1 MTLPATDATRPWALG
16 LMSGTSLDGID
27 AALIRSDGAQ
37 SVEMGGFLGLPYDT
51 EMRHRLRAVAG
62 GAGPVAEVERELTLR
77 HVEVVRRLLAQAG
90 IAAAEVRVIGFHG
103 HTILHRPQERR
114 TWQIGDG
121 ALLAAETGID
131 VVADLRSNDV
141 ALGGEGAP
149 LVPLYQAA
157 LAADLPR
164 PLAVV
169 NIGGVANVAWIGPDR
184 PGNEAGSAAGSAA
197 GVPMDVLAFDT
208 GPGNALIND
217 WVEQQGGEPLDRDGA
232 LAAAG
237 QVDAAVLA
245 RLLDSAYF
253 DRRPPK
259 SLDRDDFSA
268 APVAGLSLEDGAATL
283 TAFTAA
289 TIARAADHFPAP
301 VRRWLITGGGR
312 HNPTLMA
319 ALAARVAGGVGVPV
333 APVEAV
339 GWQGDALEAQAFAYL
354 ALRSL
359 AGAPLTLP
367 TTTGVS
373 RPASGGQLHRAPGRL
388 PT

>member
-1 MTLPATDATRPWALG
+1 MTVAATQTERPRASGQGDAAWAVG
-16 LMSGTSLDGID
+16 LMSGTSMDGID
-27 AALIRSDGAQ
+27 AALIRSDGAG
-37 SVEMGGFLGLPYDT
+37 SVTAGAFLSQPYDA
-51 EMRHRLRAVAG
+51 EMRRSLRSVLG
-62 GAGPVAEVERELTLR
+62 GKGPVAEVERALTLN
-77 HVEVVRRLLAQAG
+77 HAAAVRRLLAEAG
-90 IAAAEVRVIGFHG
+90 LAPAAVKVIGFHG

-131 VVADLRSNDV
+131 VVADLRSNDM

-157 LAADLPR
+157 LATGLAR

-169 NIGGVANVAWIGPDR
+169 NIGGVANVTWIGPEEDQ
-184 PGNEAGSAAGSAA
+184 
-197 GVPMDVLAFDT
+197 VLAFDT

-217 WVEQQGGEPLDRDGA
+217 WVEQHGGEPLDRDGA

-237 QVDAAVLA
+237 KVDEELLAA
-245 RLLDSAYF
+245 LLDNPYF
-253 DRRPPK
+253 GRRPPK

-268 APVAGLSLEDGAATL
+268 APAAGLSLEDGAATL
-283 TAFTAA
+283 TAFTVAA
-289 TIARAADHFPAP
+289 IAEAAQHFPRPA
-301 VRRWLITGGGR
+301 RRWLVTGGGR

-319 ALAARVAGGVGVPV
+319 ALRTRLAAPV
-333 APVEAV
+333 EPVEAV

-354 ALRSL
+354 ALRAL
-359 AGAPLTLP
+359 AGLPLTLP

-373 RPASGGQLHRAPGRL
+373 RPASGGRLHKASES
-388 PT
+388 

>member
-1 MTLPATDATRPWALG
+1 MASDAAMPWALG

-27 AALIRSDGAQ
+27 VALIRSDGERAVTAGA
-37 SVEMGGFLGLPYDT
+37 SLSLPYDP
-51 EMRHRLRAVAG
+51 EMRRRLRAVAG
-62 GAGPVAEVERELTLR
+62 GRGPVEEVARDLTLC
-77 HVEVVRRLLAQAG
+77 HAEAVRRLLREAG
-90 IAAAEVRVIGFHG
+90 VAPAAVRVIGFHG
-103 HTILHRPQERR
+103 HTILHRPQEGR

-157 LAADLPR
+157 LAAGLAR

-169 NIGGVANVAWIGPDR
+169 NIGGVANVAWIGAGD
-184 PGNEAGSAAGSAA
+184 PGGEGE
-197 GVPMDVLAFDT
+197 VLAFDT

-217 WVEQQGGEPLDRDGA
+217 WVEQHGRDPLDRDGA
-232 LAAAG
+232 LARAG
-237 QVDAAVLA
+237 EVDDARLA
-245 RLLDSAYF
+245 RLLDNPYF
-253 DRRPPK
+253 GRKPPK

-268 APVAGLSLEDGAATL
+268 APAKGLSLEDGAATL

-289 TIARAADHFPAP
+289 TIAEAAAHFPLPA
-301 VRRWLITGGGR
+301 RRWLITGGGR
-312 HNPTLMA
+312 HNPVLMA
-319 ALAARVAGGVGVPV
+319 MLAARVAAPV
-333 APVEAV
+333 EPVEAV
-339 GWQGDALEAQAFAYL
+339 GWQGDVLEAQAFAYL

-359 AGAPLTLP
+359 AGLPLTLP

-373 RPASGGQLHRAPGRL
+373 RPASGGCLHKAPEGANA
-388 PT
+388 

>member
-1 MTLPATDATRPWALG
+1 MVKAMAERNRAGDWALG

-27 AALIRSDGAQ
+27 AALIRSDGAA
-37 SVEMGGFLGLPYDT
+37 VFEAGAFLSRPYDSGL
-51 EMRHRLRAVAG
+51 RARLRSVLG
-62 GAGPVAEVERELTLR
+62 GRGPVEEVARELTLR
-77 HVEVVRRLLAQAG
+77 HGEVVRELLA
-90 IAAAEVRVIGFHG
+90 AAQLAPEAVRIIGFHG
-103 HTILHRPQERR
+103 HTILHRPQEGR

-121 ALLAAETGID
+121 DLLAAETGID
-131 VVADLRSNDV
+131 VVADLRGNDV

-157 LAADLPR
+157 LAAPLER
-164 PLAVV
+164 PVAVV
-169 NIGGVANVAWIGPDR
+169 NIGGVANVTWIGAGALDR
-184 PGNEAGSAAGSAA
+184 EDQ
-197 GVPMDVLAFDT
+197 VMAFDT

-217 WVEQQGGEPLDRDGA
+217 WVERHSGEPLDRDGR
-232 LAAAG
+232 LAGAG
-237 QVDAAVLA
+237 RADAAVLG
-245 RLLDSAYF
+245 RLQENAYF

-259 SLDRDDFSA
+259 SLDRDDFSSEA
-268 APVAGLSLEDGAATL
+268 CTGLSLEDGAATL

-289 TIARAADHFPAP
+289 TIARAADHFPQP

-319 ALAARVAGGVGVPV
+319 ALAGLVEGEV

-339 GWQGDALEAQAFAYL
+339 GWQGDALEAQAFAFL

-359 AGAPLTLP
+359 GGLPLTLP

-373 RPASGGQLHRAPGRL
+373 RPASGGRLHRAPQ
-388 PT
+388 PNAA

>member
-1 MTLPATDATRPWALG
+1 MAARKSDSPEAAAAWAVG
-16 LMSGTSLDGID
+16 LMSGTSMDGID
-27 AALIRSDGAQ
+27 AALIRSDGGGTVTA
-37 SVEMGGFLGLPYDT
+37 GGFLSLPYDA
-51 EMRHRLRAVAG
+51 EMRRRLRSVLG
-62 GAGPVAEVERELTLR
+62 GKGPVAEVERELTLR
-77 HVEVVRRLLAQAG
+77 H
-90 IAAAEVRVIGFHG
+90 AAAVRSLLEQVGVAAAAVRVIGFHG

-141 ALGGEGAP
+141 SLGGEGAP

-157 LAADLPR
+157 LAAGLAR

-169 NIGGVANVAWIGPDR
+169 NIGGVANVTWIG
-184 PGNEAGSAAGSAA
+184 AAE
-197 GVPMDVLAFDT
+197 DEVLAFDT

-217 WVEQQGGEPLDRDGA
+217 WVEQHGGEPLDRDGT
-232 LAAAG
+232 LARAG
-237 QVDAAVLA
+237 RVAEEVLA
-245 RLLDSAYF
+245 GLLDNGYF
-253 DRRPPK
+253 DRKPPK

-268 APVAGLSLEDGAATL
+268 APAGALSLEDGAATL

-289 TIARAADHFPAP
+289 TIAKAATHFPSPA
-301 VRRWLITGGGR
+301 RRWLVTGGGR

-319 ALAARVAGGVGVPV
+319 ELAARLGVPV
-333 APVEAV
+333 EPVEAV

-354 ALRSL
+354 ALRAL
-359 AGAPLTLP
+359 AGLPITLP

-373 RPASGGQLHRAPGRL
+373 RPASGGCLHKAPA
-388 PT
+388 

>member
-1 MTLPATDATRPWALG
+1 MAVAARAEDNRDAAGDWAVG
-16 LMSGTSLDGID
+16 LMSGTSMDGID
-27 AALIRSDGAQ
+27 AALIRSDGAGA
-37 SVEMGGFLGLPYDT
+37 VTAGAFLSLPYDAG
-51 EMRHRLRAVAG
+51 MRARLRAVLG
-62 GAGPVAEVERELTLR
+62 GKGPVEAVARELTLR
-77 HVEVVRRLLAQAG
+77 HAEAVKRLLAEAG
-90 IAAAEVRVIGFHG
+90 VAAAAVRVVGFHG
-103 HTILHRPQERR
+103 HTILHRPQEGR

-131 VVADLRSNDV
+131 VVADLRSNDI

-157 LAADLPR
+157 LATDLAR
-164 PLAVV
+164 PVAVV
-169 NIGGVANVAWIGPDR
+169 NIGGVANVAWIGPAEGPER
-184 PGNEAGSAAGSAA
+184 EN
-197 GVPMDVLAFDT
+197 VLAFDT

-217 WVEQQGGEPLDRDGA
+217 WVEQHGGEPLDRDGA
-232 LAAAG
+232 LAGAG
-237 QVDAAVLA
+237 RVDAAVLA
-245 RLLDSAYF
+245 RLLDNPYF
-253 DRRPPK
+253 DRKPPK
-259 SLDRDDFSA
+259 SLDRDDFTG

-301 VRRWLITGGGR
+301 PRRWLITGGGR

-319 ALAARVAGGVGVPV
+319 ALSQRLDAPV

-359 AGAPLTLP
+359 EGLPITLP
-367 TTTGVS
+367 TTTGV
-373 RPASGGQLHRAPGRL
+373 RQPASGGRLHKAP
-388 PT
+388 

>member
-1 MTLPATDATRPWALG
+1 MVRSLDGERPWALG

-27 AALIRSDGAQ
+27 AALIRSDGLRQ
-37 SVEMGGFLGLPYDT
+37 VTMGASFSLPYEP
-51 EMRHRLRAVAG
+51 EMRRRLRSVLG
-62 GAGPVAEVERELTLR
+62 GRGPVEEVGRQLTLR
-77 HVEVVRRLLAQAG
+77 HAEAVRRLLAE
-90 IAAAEVRVIGFHG
+90 AAVAPEEVRVIGFHG
-103 HTILHRPQERR
+103 HTILHRPQEGR

-131 VVADLRSNDV
+131 VVADLRGNDV

-157 LAADLPR
+157 LAAELER

-169 NIGGVANVAWIGPDR
+169 NIGGVANVAWIGPGDL
-184 PGNEAGSAAGSAA
+184 AGEDE
-197 GVPMDVLAFDT
+197 VIAFDT
-208 GPGNALIND
+208 GPGNALVND
-217 WVEQQGGEPLDRDGA
+217 WVEQHGGEPLDRNGA

-237 QVDAAVLA
+237 RVDEGLLA
-245 RLLDSAYF
+245 RLLDNSYF
-253 DRRPPK
+253 ERVPPK

-268 APVAGLSLEDGAATL
+268 LPAAGLSLEDGATTL

-289 TIARAADHFPAP
+289 TIARAAGHFPAP

-319 ALAARVAGGVGVPV
+319 MLAERLGVPV
-333 APVEAV
+333 EPVEAV
-339 GWQGDALEAQAFAYL
+339 GWQGDVLEAQAFAYL

-359 AGAPLTLP
+359 AGLPLTLP

-373 RPASGGQLHRAPGRL
+373 RPASGGLLHPAPEGAHA
-388 PT
+388 

>member
-1 MTLPATDATRPWALG
+1 MKSENPAPAAVWAVG

-27 AALIRSDGAQ
+27 AALIRSDGGATVIAEGYF
-37 SVEMGGFLGLPYDT
+37 SLPYDAG
-51 EMRHRLRAVAG
+51 MRRRLRSVVG
-62 GAGPVAEVERELTLR
+62 GRGAVAEVERELTLR
-77 HVEVVRRLLAQAG
+77 HAEVVRRLLEQAEL
-90 IAAAEVRVIGFHG
+90 APTAVRVIGFHG
-103 HTILHRPQERR
+103 HTILHRPQEHR

-157 LAADLPR
+157 LATGLAR

-169 NIGGVANVAWIGPDR
+169 NIGGVANVTWIG
-184 PGNEAGSAAGSAA
+184 EAAD
-197 GVPMDVLAFDT
+197 DVLAFDT

-217 WVEQQGGEPLDRDGA
+217 WVEQHGGEPLDRDGA
-232 LAAAG
+232 LARAG
-237 QVDAAVLA
+237 AVEETLLA
-245 RLLDSAYF
+245 GLLENVYF

-268 APVAGLSLEDGAATL
+268 AAAAGLSLEDGAATL

-289 TIARAADHFPAP
+289 TIARAAVHFPSPAC
-301 VRRWLITGGGR
+301 RWLVTGGGR

-319 ALAARVAGGVGVPV
+319 HLAAQLEAPV
-333 APVEAV
+333 EPVEAV

-359 AGAPLTLP
+359 AGLPITLP

-373 RPASGGQLHRAPGRL
+373 RPASGGRLHKASE
-388 PT
+388 

>member
-1 MTLPATDATRPWALG
+1 MREVAAMATASAKGSRQDDLPWALG

-27 AALIRSDGAQ
+27 AALIRSDGGHQ
-37 SVEMGGFLGLPYDT
+37 VEMGPFVSQPYDA
-51 EMRHRLRAVAG
+51 EMRRRLRAVLG
-62 GAGPVAEVERELTLR
+62 GRGAVEEVARELTLR
-77 HVEVVRRLLAQAG
+77 HAEAVRQLLKQAG
-90 IAAAEVRVIGFHG
+90 LAPAEVRVIGFHG
-103 HTILHRPQERR
+103 HTILHRPQEGR

-131 VVADLRSNDV
+131 VVADLRGNDV

-157 LAADLPR
+157 LAAELER

-169 NIGGVANVAWIGPDR
+169 NIGGVANVAWIGD
-184 PGNEAGSAAGSAA
+184 GENE
-197 GVPMDVLAFDT
+197 VLAFDT

-217 WVEQQGGEPLDRDGA
+217 WVEQHGGDPLDRDGA
-232 LAAAG
+232 LARAG
-237 QVDAAVLA
+237 KIDAALLA
-245 RLLDSAYF
+245 RLLDNPYF
-253 DRRPPK
+253 GRTPPK

-268 APVAGLSLEDGAATL
+268 APAEGLSLEDGAATL

-289 TIARAADHFPAP
+289 TIARAAEHFPAP
-301 VRRWLITGGGR
+301 ARCWLITGGGR

-319 ALAARVAGGVGVPV
+319 MLAEELSAPV

-339 GWQGDALEAQAFAYL
+339 GWQGDAMEAQAFAYL

-359 AGAPLTLP
+359 EGRPITLP

-373 RPASGGQLHRAPGRL
+373 RPASGGELHRAPKGAAA
-388 PT
+388 

>member
-1 MTLPATDATRPWALG
+1 MASEETKPWALG

-27 AALIRSDGAQ
+27 AALIRSDGERQ
-37 SVEMGGFLGLPYDT
+37 VEMGAFLSLTYDADL
-51 EMRHRLRAVAG
+51 RSRLRALAG
-62 GAGPVAEVERELTLR
+62 GKGPVEAVERELTLR
-77 HVEVVRRLLAQAG
+77 HAEAVRRLLAEAG
-90 IAAAEVRVIGFHG
+90 VRAEDVRVVGFHG
-103 HTILHRPQERR
+103 HTILHRPQEGR

-131 VVADLRSNDV
+131 VVADLRGNDV

-157 LAADLPR
+157 LAAALER

-169 NIGGVANVAWIGPDR
+169 NIGGVANVAWIGPGDV
-184 PGNEAGSAAGSAA
+184 GGKGE
-197 GVPMDVLAFDT
+197 VLAFDT

-217 WVEQQGGEPLDRDGA
+217 WVEQHGGEPLDRDGA
-232 LAAAG
+232 LARAG
-237 QVDAAVLA
+237 QVDEARLA
-245 RLLDSAYF
+245 RLLDHPYF
-253 DRRPPK
+253 ERKPPK

-268 APVAGLSLEDGAATL
+268 APVEGLSLEDGAATL

-289 TIARAADHFPAP
+289 SIARAADHFPAP
-301 VRRWLITGGGR
+301 ARRWLITGGGR

-319 ALAARVAGGVGVPV
+319 MLAARLDGPV
-333 APVEAV
+333 DPVEAV
-339 GWQGDALEAQAFAYL
+339 GWQGDAMEAQAFAYL

-359 AGAPLTLP
+359 AGLPLTLP

-373 RPASGGQLHRAPGRL
+373 RPASGGQLHPAPAGAHA
-388 PT
+388 

>member
-1 MTLPATDATRPWALG
+1 VSVAARQSETPDTVPAWAIG
-16 LMSGTSLDGID
+16 LMSGTSMDGID
-27 AALIRSDGAQ
+27 AALIRSDGAGA
-37 SVEMGGFLGLPYDT
+37 VTAGGFLSLPYDP
-51 EMRHRLRAVAG
+51 EMRRRLRGVLG
-62 GAGPVAEVERELTLR
+62 GKGPVAEVERELTLR
-77 HVEVVRRLLAQAG
+77 HGEAVRRLLAEAG
-90 IAAAEVRVIGFHG
+90 LAPAAVKIIGFHG

-121 ALLAAETGID
+121 ALLAAETDID

-157 LAADLPR
+157 LAAGLAR

-169 NIGGVANVAWIGPDR
+169 NIGGVANVTWIGEGED
-184 PGNEAGSAAGSAA
+184 E
-197 GVPMDVLAFDT
+197 VLAFDT

-217 WVEQQGGEPLDRDGA
+217 WVEQHGGEPLDRDGA
-232 LAAAG
+232 LAATGSVAEN
-237 QVDAAVLA
+237 VLA
-245 RLLDSAYF
+245 GLLDNPYF
-253 DRRPPK
+253 GRRPPK

-289 TIARAADHFPAP
+289 TIARAAQHFPAP
-301 VRRWLITGGGR
+301 ARRWLVTGGGR

-319 ALAARVAGGVGVPV
+319 ALRSRLDAPV
-333 APVEAV
+333 EPVEAV

-354 ALRSL
+354 ALRAL
-359 AGAPLTLP
+359 AGLPLTLP

-373 RPASGGQLHRAPGRL
+373 RPASGGRLHRAA
-388 PT
+388 TD

>member
-1 MTLPATDATRPWALG
+1 MASDEAKPWALG

-27 AALIRSDGAQ
+27 AALIRSDGARQ
-37 SVEMGGFLGLPYDT
+37 VAMGAFLSLPYDPET
-51 EMRHRLRAVAG
+51 RRSLRSVLG
-62 GAGPVAEVERELTLR
+62 GQGPVEEVERELTLR
-77 HVEVVRRLLAQAG
+77 HVAAVRRLLREAG
-90 IAAAEVRVIGFHG
+90 VAAEEVRVIGFHG
-103 HTILHRPQERR
+103 HTILHRPQEGR

-131 VVADLRSNDV
+131 VVADLRGNDV

-157 LAADLPR
+157 LAADLER

-169 NIGGVANVAWIGPDR
+169 NIGGVANVAWIGETE
-184 PGNEAGSAAGSAA
+184 GE
-197 GVPMDVLAFDT
+197 VLAFDT

-217 WVEQQGGEPLDRDGA
+217 WVEQHGRDPLDRDGA
-232 LAAAG
+232 LARAG
-237 QVDAAVLA
+237 RVDEGLLA
-245 RLLDSAYF
+245 RLLDNPYF
-253 DRRPPK
+253 DRVPPK

-268 APVAGLSLEDGAATL
+268 VPAAGLSLEDGAATL

-289 TIARAADHFPAP
+289 TIAKAVEHFAAP

-319 ALAARVAGGVGVPV
+319 MLAARLEAPV
-333 APVEAV
+333 EPVEAV
-339 GWQGDALEAQAFAYL
+339 GWQGDAREPRAFPSL
-354 ALRSL
+354 PLRPL
-359 AGAPLTLP
+359 AGLPLTLP

-373 RPASGGQLHRAPGRL
+373 RPASGGRLHPAPEGAHA
-388 PT
+388 

>member
-1 MTLPATDATRPWALG
+1 MADKASDEAKPWALG

-27 AALIRSDGAQ
+27 AALIRSDGERRVA
-37 SVEMGGFLGLPYDT
+37 MGAFLSQPYDP
-51 EMRHRLRAVAG
+51 EMRRRLRSVLG
-62 GAGPVAEVERELTLR
+62 GKGPVAEVERELTLR
-77 HVEVVRRLLAQAG
+77 HVEAVRRLLAEAG
-90 IAAAEVRVIGFHG
+90 VAPEEVRVIGFHG
-103 HTILHRPQERR
+103 HTILHRPQEGR

-131 VVADLRSNDV
+131 VVADLRGNDV

-157 LAADLPR
+157 LAAPLER

-169 NIGGVANVAWIGPDR
+169 NIGGVANVAWIGE
-184 PGNEAGSAAGSAA
+184 GEGA
-197 GVPMDVLAFDT
+197 VLAFDT

-217 WVEQQGGEPLDRDGA
+217 WVEQHGRDPLDRDGA
-232 LAAAG
+232 LARAG
-237 QVDAAVLA
+237 RVDEGLLA
-245 RLLDSAYF
+245 RLLDNPYF
-253 DRRPPK
+253 GRKPPK

-268 APVAGLSLEDGAATL
+268 APAEGLSLEDGAATL

-289 TIARAADHFPAP
+289 TIAKAAEHFPAP

-319 ALAARVAGGVGVPV
+319 MLAARVGAPV

-359 AGAPLTLP
+359 AGLPLTLP

-373 RPASGGQLHRAPGRL
+373 RPASGGRLHPAPEGAHA
-388 PT
+388 

>member
-1 MTLPATDATRPWALG
+1 MATSDATRSWALG

-27 AALIRSDGAQ
+27 AALIRSDGERR
-37 SVEMGGFLGLPYDT
+37 VEMGAFLGLPYDPDL
-51 EMRHRLRAVAG
+51 RRRLRALAG
-62 GAGPVAEVERELTLR
+62 GQGPVEAVERELTLR
-77 HVEVVRRLLAQAG
+77 HVEAVRRLLAEAG
-90 IAAAEVRVIGFHG
+90 VRPEEVRVIGFHG
-103 HTILHRPQERR
+103 HTILHRPQEGR

-131 VVADLRSNDV
+131 VVADLRGNDV

-157 LAADLPR
+157 LASALER

-169 NIGGVANVAWIGPDR
+169 NIGGVANVAWIGPGDV
-184 PGNEAGSAAGSAA
+184 GEEGE
-197 GVPMDVLAFDT
+197 VLAFDT

-217 WVEQQGGEPLDRDGA
+217 WMERHGREPLDRDGA
-232 LAAAG
+232 LGGAG
-237 QVDAAVLA
+237 RIDEELLA
-245 RLLDSAYF
+245 GLLDHPYF
-253 DRRPPK
+253 DRKPPK

-268 APVAGLSLEDGAATL
+268 APVEGLSLEDGAATL

-289 TIARAADHFPAP
+289 SIARAAVHFPAP
-301 VRRWLITGGGR
+301 ARRWLITGGGR

-319 ALAARVAGGVGVPV
+319 MLAARLEAPV
-333 APVEAV
+333 DPVEAV
-339 GWQGDALEAQAFAYL
+339 GWQGDAMEAQAFAYL

-359 AGAPLTLP
+359 AGLPLTLP

-373 RPASGGQLHRAPGRL
+373 RPASGGQLHRAAQGAPA
-388 PT
+388 

>member
-1 MTLPATDATRPWALG
+1 
-16 LMSGTSLDGID
+16 MSGTSLDGID
-27 AALIRSDGAQ
+27 AALIHSDGVRA
-37 SVEMGGFLGLPYDT
+37 VVTGGFLSLPYDPDL
-51 EMRHRLRAVAG
+51 RRRLRSVAG
-62 GAGPVAEVERELTLR
+62 GGGPVAEVERELTLR
-77 HVEVVRRLLAQAG
+77 HAEAVRRLLQEAG
-90 IAAAEVRVIGFHG
+90 VAPSEVRIIGFHG
-103 HTILHRPQERR
+103 HTILHRPQEGR

-121 ALLAAETGID
+121 ALLAAQTGID

-157 LAADLPR
+157 LAAGLER

-169 NIGGVANVAWIGPDR
+169 NIGGVANVTWIGPGKDASR
-184 PGNEAGSAAGSAA
+184 EAGGD
-197 GVPMDVLAFDT
+197 GGEGEVLAFDT

-217 WVEQQGGEPLDRDGA
+217 WVERQGGEPLDRDGVLA
-232 LAAAG
+232 LAG
-237 QVDAAVLA
+237 RVDAAILA
-245 RLLDSAYF
+245 ELLDNPYF

-289 TIARAADHFPAP
+289 TIAKAAEHFPAP

-319 ALAARVAGGVGVPV
+319 ALAARVEAAVE
-333 APVEAV
+333 PVEAV

-367 TTTGVS
+367 TTTGIS
-373 RPASGGQLHRAPGRL
+373 RPASGGQLHRAPKRT
-388 PT
+388 PA

>member
-1 MTLPATDATRPWALG
+1 MSDLAAVEKSEREEARPWAIG

-27 AALIRSDGAQ
+27 AALIRSDGDRCIAPGAFI
-37 SVEMGGFLGLPYDT
+37 SLPYDAG
-51 EMRHRLRAVAG
+51 MRRRLRAVLG
-62 GAGPVAEVERELTLR
+62 GRGPVGEVERELTLS
-77 HVEVVRRLLAQAG
+77 HAEAVRRLLREAG
-90 IAAAEVRVIGFHG
+90 VRPGAVRVIGFHG
-103 HTILHRPQERR
+103 HTILHRPQEGR

-157 LAADLPR
+157 LAAQLPR

-169 NIGGVANVAWIGPDR
+169 NIGGVANVTWIGESD
-184 PGNEAGSAAGSAA
+184 GQ
-197 GVPMDVLAFDT
+197 VLAFDT

-217 WVEQQGGEPLDRDGA
+217 WVEQHGGDPLDRDGA
-232 LAAAG
+232 LARAG
-237 QVDAAVLA
+237 RVDAAVLA
-245 RLLDSAYF
+245 QLLENPYF
-253 DRRPPK
+253 DRPPPK
-259 SLDRDDFSA
+259 SLDRDDFTT
-268 APVAGLSLEDGAATL
+268 APAAGLSLQDGAATL

-289 TIARAADHFPAP
+289 TIARAAAHFPAA

-312 HNPTLMA
+312 RNPTLMA
-319 ALAARVAGGVGVPV
+319 SLAARVEAEVE
-333 APVEAV
+333 PVEVV

-373 RPASGGQLHRAPGRL
+373 RPAGGGVLYKAPES
-388 PT
+388 PPA

>member
-1 MTLPATDATRPWALG
+1 MAIAAQRKERPDAPGVRNAGVWAVG
-16 LMSGTSLDGID
+16 LMSGTSMDGID
-27 AALIRSDGAQ
+27 AALIRSDGAGT
-37 SVEMGGFLGLPYDT
+37 VTAGGFVSLPYDG
-51 EMRHRLRAVAG
+51 EMRRMIRSVLG
-62 GAGPVAEVERELTLR
+62 GKGPVAEVERALTLR
-77 HVEVVRRLLAQAG
+77 HAEAVRRLLAEAG
-90 IAAAEVRVIGFHG
+90 LSPAAVKVVGFHG
-103 HTILHRPQERR
+103 HTILHRPQEGR

-131 VVADLRSNDV
+131 VVCDLRSNDV

-157 LAADLPR
+157 LAGGLAR

-169 NIGGVANVAWIGPDR
+169 NIGGVANVTWIGA
-184 PGNEAGSAAGSAA
+184 GEAR
-197 GVPMDVLAFDT
+197 VLAFDT

-217 WVEQQGGEPLDRDGA
+217 WVEQHGGEPLDRDGG

-237 QVDAAVLA
+237 RADETILAA
-245 RLLDSAYF
+245 LLDNPYF
-253 DRRPPK
+253 ARRPPK
-259 SLDRDDFSA
+259 SLDRDDFTGQ
-268 APVAGLSLEDGAATL
+268 PVAGLSLEDGAATL

-301 VRRWLITGGGR
+301 AARWLVTGGGR
-312 HNPTLMA
+312 HNPTLMRD
-319 ALAARVAGGVGVPV
+319 LAARVSAPV
-333 APVEAV
+333 EPVEAV

-359 AGAPLTLP
+359 AGLPLTLP

-373 RPASGGQLHRAPGRL
+373 QPASGGRLHRAGGRAS
-388 PT
+388 

>member
-1 MTLPATDATRPWALG
+1 MANSMGEEALPWALG

-27 AALIRSDGAQ
+27 AALIRSDGAR
-37 SVEMGGFLGLPYDT
+37 SVTAGASISLPYDPET
-51 EMRHRLRAVAG
+51 RRRLRSVLG
-62 GAGPVAEVERELTLR
+62 GQGPVAEVERDVTLR
-77 HVEVVRRLLAQAG
+77 HAEAVRRLLDEAG
-90 IAAAEVRVIGFHG
+90 VEASEVRVIGFHG
-103 HTILHRPQERR
+103 HTILHRPQEGH

-141 ALGGEGAP
+141 AQGGEGAP
-149 LVPLYQAA
+149 LVPLFQAA
-157 LAADLPR
+157 LAADLAH

-169 NIGGVANVAWIGPDR
+169 NIGGVANVTWIGATER
-184 PGNEAGSAAGSAA
+184 Q
-197 GVPMDVLAFDT
+197 VLAFDT

-217 WVEQQGGEPLDRDGA
+217 WVEQHGRAPLDVDGA
-232 LAAAG
+232 LAGAG
-237 QVDAAVLA
+237 QVDEALLT
-245 RLLDSAYF
+245 RLLDNPYF
-253 DRRPPK
+253 DRLPPK

-283 TAFTAA
+283 TAFTTA
-289 TIARAADHFPAP
+289 TIAKAAAHFPAP

-319 ALAARVAGGVGVPV
+319 ALAARVEAPV
-333 APVEAV
+333 EPVEAV
-339 GWQGDALEAQAFAYL
+339 GWQGDVLEAQAFAYL

-359 AGAPLTLP
+359 AGLPLTLP

-373 RPASGGQLHRAPGRL
+373 QAASGGCLHKAPEGASA
-388 PT
+388 